1 MADDPVYISV
11 SVRWGAKVLKNNV
24 VVSVGP
30 SDTFYGLLLQQL
42 PEEYT
47 IGKGWSSRALI
58 PPPPLAE
65 CRHALAERTTSG
77 QPTALKF
84 TMRGEAPRS
93 LSVSVADMGPDG
105 VGDALVSD
113 DDVVLLYNGHD
124 HYNGLVA
131 SSVAEGLA

>member
-1 MADDPVYISV
+1 ME
-11 SVRWGAKVLKNNV
+11 
-24 VVSVGP
+24 
-30 SDTFYGLLLQQL
+30 FQ
-42 PEEYT
+42 
-47 IGKGWSSRALI
+47 SSHTTAPAR
-58 PPPPLAE
+58 
-65 CRHALAERTTSG
+65 RVQNALAERTTSG

-84 TMRGEAPRS
+84 TVRGEPPRS

>member
-1 MADDPVYISV
+1 MRDGTHGPVLEAFLGNFGNGSTSTKFKRELQANAKNVMADVNKSC
-11 SVRWGAKVLKNNV
+11 GAKHW
-24 VVSVGP
+24 
-30 SDTFYGLLLQQL
+30 
-42 PEEYT
+42 
-47 IGKGWSSRALI
+47 WSQVCSK
-58 PPPPLAE
+58 
-65 CRHALAERTTSG
+65 ALARGVKRSVFVITSG

>member
-47 IGKGWSSRALI
+47 ISKGWSSKALI
-58 PPPPLAE
+58 PPLPLAE
-65 CRHALAERTTSG
+65 CRHALAERTTRPLPKTS
-77 QPTALKF
+77 TN
-84 TMRGEAPRS
+84 ES
-93 LSVSVADMGPDG
+93 YDGP
-105 VGDALVSD
+105 
-113 DDVVLLYNGHD
+113 H
-124 HYNGLVA
+124 HHHPPP
-131 SSVAEGLA
+131 LAR